1 MKMSGQTYQTIRK
14 IHLYACLTTVVFFL
28 MYLISGFMMMHH
40 DTFHIEETRHV
51 DKVIPINTTDLEE
64 NTWTRFL
71 KMNGIKG
78 RNTADRTQPDG
89 TIIKEYWTPGEEF
102 KLTINPD
109 QSQVR
114 IESVVKNLNGVIN
127 DLHRVRSYKGPILW
141 HLYALMIDLTA
152 IAMIL
157 FVLTGIILWLKV
169 LKNKRIG
176 WTVLVLG
183 VFYVGLTMYYL
194 MR

>member
-40 DTFHIEETRHV
+40 DTFHIEETPHV
-51 DKVIPINTTDLEE
+51 DKVIPIKTTDLEE

-78 RNTADRTQPDG
+78 RNTVDRTQPDG

-102 KLTINPD
+102 KLTINAD
-109 QSQVR
+109 RSQVK
-114 IESVVKNLNGVIN
+114 IESVVKNLNGIIN
-127 DLHRVRSYKGPILW
+127 DLHRVRSYKGPLLW

-183 VFYVGLTMYYL
+183 VFYVGITMYHL
-194 MR
+194 MC